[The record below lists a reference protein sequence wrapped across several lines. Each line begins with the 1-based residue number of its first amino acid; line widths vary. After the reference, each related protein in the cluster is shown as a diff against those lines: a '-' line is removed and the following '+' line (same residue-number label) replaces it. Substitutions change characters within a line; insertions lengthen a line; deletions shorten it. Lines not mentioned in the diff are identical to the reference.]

1 MIRSV
6 NVETDFKVV
15 VPNTMKLSVSK
26 CTYNNNNNNKFI
38 ADIALFTMR
47 RSIAHFTCNLMNLT
61 STKRLALIL
70 YSLRDKVMNE
80 SRTEHN

>member
-26 CTYNNNNNNKFI
+26 CTYNNNNNKFI

-47 RSIAHFTCNLMNLT
+47 SMAHFTCNLMNLT

-70 YSLRDKVMNE
+70 YYLRDKVMNE
-80 SRTEHN
+80 SRAEHN

>member
-15 VPNTMKLSVSK
+15 VPNTMKLSASK
-26 CTYNNNNNNKFI
+26 CTYNNSNKFI
-38 ADIALFTMR
+38 ADKALFTIR
-47 RSIAHFTCNLMNLT
+47 RSIAHFTCNLIDLT
-61 STKRLALIL
+61 STKRLALIF

>member
-15 VPNTMKLSVSK
+15 VPNTMKLSARK
-26 CTYNNNNNNKFI
+26 CTYDNNNKFI

-47 RSIAHFTCNLMNLT
+47 RYIAHFTCNLMNLT